1 MTQAGDQ
8 PPVPNFYGKL
18 YSFFHILE
26 KALSR
31 VKVSATSSTICVS
44 DYFRKKYCS
53 ILNLN

>member
-31 VKVSATSSTICVS
+31 VKVWATSSTICVS